1 MSASLLRCPMP
12 ECRRSLE
19 EHFWS
24 TKSTRIGTPCM
35 HFVAA
40 WRTPAG
46 MVDAILQSL
55 DGEREFVIRNIR
67 VRDEE
72 VRRRVREADQ
82 DELSAVVRANLHVTE
97 DTSGGAA
104 FADRHE
110 RAAACRDLAQIIA
123 GPDPMLGGGTM
134 R

>member
-1 MSASLLRCPMP
+1 MSPIPLRCPMP
-12 ECRRSLE
+12 ECRQSLE

-24 TKSTRIGTPCM
+24 TKSTRVSTPCL

-40 WRTPAG
+40 WRHAAG
-46 MVDAILQSL
+46 MVDAVLQSL
-55 DGEREFVIRNIR
+55 EGEREFVIRNIR
-67 VRDEE
+67 VRDDE

-82 DELSAVVRANLHVTE
+82 DALAAVVRANMHVTE
-97 DTSGGAA
+97 DPRGGAA

-110 RAAACRDLAQIIA
+110 RAAACRDLAQIIV

>member
-24 TKSTRIGTPCM
+24 TKSTRIGTPCL

-40 WRTPAG
+40 WSRPAG
-46 MVDAILQSL
+46 MVDAVLQSL

-82 DELSAVVRANLHVTE
+82 EELAAVVRANLHVTE
-97 DTSGGAA
+97 EPRGGAA

-110 RAAACRDLAQIIA
+110 RAAVCRDLAQIIA

>member
-1 MSASLLRCPMP
+1 MSPSPLRCPMP
-12 ECRRSLE
+12 ECRQSLE

-24 TKSTRIGTPCM
+24 TKSTRISTPCL

-40 WRTPAG
+40 WRHVEG
-46 MVDAILQSL
+46 MVDAVLQSL
-55 DGEREFVIRNIR
+55 EGEREFVIRNIR

-72 VRRRVREADQ
+72 VLRRVREADQ
-82 DELSAVVRANLHVTE
+82 DALAAAVRANLHITE
-97 DTSGGAA
+97 ETMGGAA

-110 RAAACRDLAQIIA
+110 RAAVCRDLAQIIA

>member
-1 MSASLLRCPMP
+1 MSPSPLRCPMP
-12 ECRRSLE
+12 ECRQSLE

-24 TKSTRIGTPCM
+24 TKSTRISTPCL

-40 WRTPAG
+40 WRHAAG
-46 MVDAILQSL
+46 MVDAVMQSL
-55 DGEREFVIRNIR
+55 AAEREFVIRNIR

-72 VRRRVREADQ
+72 VQRRVREADA
-82 DELSAVVRANLHVTE
+82 DALDAAVRSNLHVTE
-97 DTSGGAA
+97 DVQGGAA
-104 FADRHE
+104 WADRHE
-110 RAAACRDLAQIIA
+110 RAAVCRELAQIIA

>member
-1 MSASLLRCPMP
+1 MSPSPLRCPMP
-12 ECRRSLE
+12 ECRQSLE

-24 TKSTRIGTPCM
+24 TKSTRISTPCL

-40 WRTPAG
+40 WLHAEG
-46 MVDAILQSL
+46 MVDAVMQSL
-55 DGEREFVIRNIR
+55 AGEREFVIRNIR

-82 DELSAVVRANLHVTE
+82 DELASVVRSNLHVTE
-97 DTSGGAA
+97 DTGGGAA

-110 RAAACRDLAQIIA
+110 VAAVCRGLAQIIA